1 MTYLGLMEAEA
12 ERRETQR
19 IGKRIGPGAV
29 FSCGGNSASNS
40 MSPGQGYLFVKC
52 SPEHP
57 SWGRV
62 SYKAARRE
70 KTQQG
75 NLEGSVPRPEWPVA
89 IPKAANAPHWG
100 GGGQGSRN
108 GNTARSY
115 CVSTSSLA
123 NSELLFSP
131 DLLPG
136 PYHVML
142 QTCFTFWT

>member
-57 SWGRV
+57 SR
-62 SYKAARRE
+62 SLINCIDN
-70 KTQQG
+70 T
-75 NLEGSVPRPEWPVA
+75 
-89 IPKAANAPHWG
+89 
-100 GGGQGSRN
+100 SR
-108 GNTARSY
+108 
-115 CVSTSSLA
+115 
-123 NSELLFSP
+123 
-131 DLLPG
+131 DLL
-136 PYHVML
+136 VCNQFL
-142 QTCFTFWT
+142 RASLVAQW

>member
-57 SWGRV
+57 SRGRV

-75 NLEGSVPRPEWPVA
+75 NLEGSVPRPEGLVPRLQYSSKRA
-89 IPKAANAPHWG
+89 FT
-100 GGGQGSRN
+100 GSIN
-108 GNTARSY
+108 KG
-115 CVSTSSLA
+115 VS
-123 NSELLFSP
+123 
-131 DLLPG
+131 
-136 PYHVML
+136 
-142 QTCFTFWT
+142 